1 MNNSDNCNI
10 KPHNN
15 KVMLAILFSGVLL
28 WIVISFLLYTLLEK
42 IDDNDKKLDIVMLQ
56 LQEQIAEMDAQ
67 EKKIDWLSFTI
78 DKVFNEWEL
87 K

>member
-1 MNNSDNCNI
+1 
-10 KPHNN
+10 
-15 KVMLAILFSGVLL
+15 MLAILFSGVLL

-42 IDDNDKKLDIVMLQ
+42 IDQNDKKLDIVMLQ
-56 LQEQIAEMDAQ
+56 LQEQIAEMYAQ

>member
-1 MNNSDNCNI
+1 
-10 KPHNN
+10 
-15 KVMLAILFSGVLL
+15 MLAILFSGVLL